1 MMIHAYSEDYLN
13 NAQKILGDMMD
24 YAVNTYEFSPNQFY
38 EMFLVSDVSMQFQTG
53 NPTYV
58 AGKTGCELV
67 KEVIRKSG
75 LLIPELKDEMYLD
88 KSPEYW
94 CGCALAYYQWYYGRT
109 FSKIYRAVSMKE
121 IRRMYEVYHEM
132 DLVHFVERLDVLWNL
147 CYPETNLKR
156 IRNLSG
162 LSQQQ
167 LADLSGV
174 SVRQIQ
180 LFEQRQRDINQTR
193 AIDILKL
200 SRVLGCK
207 NEDLLEI

>member
-75 LLIPELKDEMYLD
+75 LLIPELEDEMYLD

-94 CGCALAYYQWYYGRT
+94 CGWALAYYQWYTGRS
-109 FSKIYRAVSMKE
+109 FMKIYHAVSIEE
-121 IRRMYEVYHEM
+121 ILNMYPVYHEM
-132 DLVHFVERLDVLWNL
+132 DISRFVETINEKMGSVLCGNQFEAASDVIRSVPERAWQRGVVWHFVRSSFLN
-147 CYPETNLKR
+147 
-156 IRNLSG
+156 
-162 LSQQQ
+162 
-167 LADLSGV
+167 
-174 SVRQIQ
+174 SVRGISTIQ
-180 LFEQRQRDINQTR
+180 GRLM
-193 AIDILKL
+193 
-200 SRVLGCK
+200 C
-207 NEDLLEI
+207 